1 MTKGCQA
8 GRRKEIVVQS
18 GSVDVSR
25 IVMIIYSINKSCR
38 SVPGTYINIMIRQD
52 HLMGRP
58 RNVVSTYICSIGTI
72 RGEIPPGAPNHE
84 TIRWNEDV
92 VITGGKNLWY

>member
-1 MTKGCQA
+1 
-8 GRRKEIVVQS
+8 
-18 GSVDVSR
+18 
-25 IVMIIYSINKSCR
+25 
-38 SVPGTYINIMIRQD
+38 MIRQD

-72 RGEIPPGAPNHE
+72 RGGIPTGAPNHE

-92 VITGGKNLWY
+92 VISGGKNLWY